1 LAWQDGT
8 LAALAWFQG
17 RAAALAA
24 RPAPPLG
31 VGLLVGPDFDLMLTT
46 LIRNLAEGRVAVV
59 QALFTR

>member
-1 LAWQDGT
+1 VAGLA
-8 LAALAWFQG
+8 G
-17 RAAALAA
+17 RRGGGAALAA